1 MVGNGS
7 GLEYFVLIISVK
19 STRGDVGKKAD

>member
-7 GLEYFVLIISVK
+7 GLEYFILAISVK
-19 STRGDVGKKAD
+19 SAGGDIGKKAD